1 MFRIMVATLNVLIV
15 EDHDRLR
22 EILVQHLV
30 QHGCHAL
37 GVADAEGLHES
48 MSRVSFDVV
57 VLDLNL
63 PDEDGLTIA
72 RRLRAAHPD
81 IFIVIMTARSSPA
94 DRVAGYESGAD
105 VYISKPSSGE
115 ELLAAIKSWR
125 RRNDAQQQLQ
135 SGILLSVQR
144 RELRGRETVALSAL
158 EVRLL
163 QGLSL
168 APGLK
173 LEYFRLM
180 ELIDHDLDAK
190 GKASLEVHMAR
201 LRKKL
206 VQAGFSAPA
215 IKAVRNEGYQLVDAL
230 LIA

>member
-1 MFRIMVATLNVLIV
+1 MAANLNVLIV

-30 QHGCHAL
+30 QNDFYAV
-37 GVADAEGLHES
+37 GVPDAEGMQEE
-48 MSRVSFDVV
+48 MSRQAFEVV

-63 PDEDGLTIA
+63 PDEDGLSIA
-72 RRLRAAHPD
+72 KRLRAASPQV
-81 IFIVIMTARSSPA
+81 FIVMMTARNSPA

-115 ELLAAIKSWR
+115 ELLAALKSW
-125 RRNDAQQQLQ
+125 
-135 SGILLSVQR
+135 QR
-144 RELRGRETVALSAL
+144 RTDVKQLSEPRVQLNVQARELHGIETVPLSAV
-158 EVRLL
+158 ETRVL
-163 QGLSL
+163 QGLAL

-190 GKASLEVHMAR
+190 GKASLEVCMTR

-206 VQAGFSAPA
+206 TQAGFPSPA
-215 IKAVRNEGYQLVDAL
+215 IKSIRNEGYQLVDGL
-230 LIA
+230 WTI